1 MTSLMVDYP
10 SKDQPNYVICGRLN
24 YLLLQISRK
33 LIPWEL
39 VVFIDID
46 LLEDVDGLRA
56 LLRVDQLNV
65 EVECGSTRN
74 DISGSLITVTE
85 G

>member
-1 MTSLMVDYP
+1 
-10 SKDQPNYVICGRLN
+10 
-24 YLLLQISRK
+24 
-33 LIPWEL
+33 L

-46 LLEDVDGLRA
+46 LLEDVDGLRT

-74 DISGSLITVTE
+74 DISGSLIAVTK

>member
-1 MTSLMVDYP
+1 
-10 SKDQPNYVICGRLN
+10 
-24 YLLLQISRK
+24 
-33 LIPWEL
+33 L